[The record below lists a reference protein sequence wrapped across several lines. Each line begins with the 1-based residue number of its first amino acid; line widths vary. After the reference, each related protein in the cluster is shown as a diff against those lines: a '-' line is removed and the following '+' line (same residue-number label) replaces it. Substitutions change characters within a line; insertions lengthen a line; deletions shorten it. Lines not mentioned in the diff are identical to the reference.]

1 MLCCT
6 VLNTIARLQQGTDI
20 KLWLLLTQ
28 IKVNIDL
35 SASASSSTAVRE
47 HHFSII
53 TETSSSYPHDTHSCT
68 TPSCLPAHCYRRHP
82 QRLRCQSIYS
92 PAQSRESAFIDPLP

>member
-6 VLNTIARLQQGTDI
+6 VLNTISRLQQGTDI

-68 TPSCLPAHCYRRHP
+68 TPSMFACPLLQKA
-82 QRLRCQSIYS
+82 ST
-92 PAQSRESAFIDPLP
+92 AAPLPEHLLTSAVTGKCVH